1 MHSDVKKEGKEMSE
15 KIITVTA
22 ENFEKEV
29 VQSGL
34 PVLLDFWAPWCVYC
48 RRIEPAVEELSED
61 TQGKLVIGKV
71 NVDEQ
76 PELAD
81 QFGVETIPSLILFK
95 GGEQAGEELIA
106 PGSRD
111 AIEEWLEDNGIEF

>member
-1 MHSDVKKEGKEMSE
+1 MSE

-22 ENFEKEV
+22 DNFEKEV
-29 VQSGL
+29 IQSGL

-61 TQGKLVIGKV
+61 AQGKLVIGKV

-76 PELAD
+76 AGLAD
-81 QFGVETIPSLILFK
+81 QFGVETIPSLILFRN
-95 GGEQAGEELIA
+95 GERTGEELIA

-111 AIEEWLEDNGIEF
+111 AIEEWLEDNGIAL

>member
-1 MHSDVKKEGKEMSE
+1 MSE
-15 KIITVTA
+15 KIITVTTD
-22 ENFEKEV
+22 NFEKEV
-29 VQSGL
+29 IQSGL

-61 TQGKLVIGKV
+61 AQGKLVIGKV

-76 PELAD
+76 AGLAD
-81 QFGVETIPSLILFK
+81 QFGVETIPSLILFRN
-95 GGEQAGEELIA
+95 GERTGEELIA

-111 AIEEWLEDNGIEF
+111 AIEEWLEDNGIAL

>member
-1 MHSDVKKEGKEMSE
+1 MSE
-15 KIITVTA
+15 KIITGTA
-22 ENFEKEV
+22 DNFEKEV
-29 VQSGL
+29 IQSGL

-61 TQGKLVIGKV
+61 AQGKLVIGKV

-76 PELAD
+76 AGLAD
-81 QFGVETIPSLILFK
+81 QFGVETIPSLILFRN
-95 GGEQAGEELIA
+95 GERTGEELIA

-111 AIEEWLEDNGIEF
+111 AIEEWLEDNGIAL